1 MDSLYQG
8 GLAMSVK
15 LNHYWSVIP
24 GKDDEYM
31 KFILNKF
38 IPGVNDLG
46 MHTVAV
52 WSVLIGAYSEVIFE
66 TASGDLE
73 IIEKGLKDKAYKTL
87 KRKLG
92 SLVYDYNTKVLDN
105 TGRVDSYT
113 MDVRQDTLKFNQMW
127 DIRRGKKKE
136 YESFVVNEYFPLL
149 EKAGVTVAGEWEV
162 LIGDG
167 PGFICE
173 GRVSDI
179 NNLIPQLQS
188 KEFYDGKQALRR
200 FVTNYRSRILTFHI
214 QKLKG
219 YKSSSYQD
227 VHD

>member
-1 MDSLYQG
+1 
-8 GLAMSVK
+8 MSVK
-15 LNHYWSVIP
+15 FNHYWCVIP
-24 GKDDEYM
+24 ERDDEYM
-31 KFILNKF
+31 KFILNEF
-38 IPGVNDLG
+38 IPGVNNLG

-73 IIEKGLKDKAYKTL
+73 IIEKGLKDSTYKAL
-87 KRKLG
+87 KQKLG
-92 SLVYDYNTKVLDN
+92 SFVYDYNTKVLNN
-105 TGRVDSYT
+105 TGKMDSYI
-113 MDVRQDTLKFNQMW
+113 MDVRQDTVKFNQMW
-127 DIRRGKKKE
+127 DIRRGKKPE
-136 YESFVVNEYFPLL
+136 YDKFLVNEYFPLL
-149 EKAGVTVAGEWEV
+149 EKIGVTVAGEWEV

-179 NNLIPQLQS
+179 NNLIQQLQS
-188 KEFYDGKQALRR
+188 NEFYEGKQTLRK

-214 QKLKG
+214 QKIKG

-227 VHD
+227 VHR